1 VSMKAFKGNVGYGDD
16 GSSYTIEY
24 SRSRSGRDS
33 GCDYQATW
41 SGSGS
46 GPVGVDAGKL
56 VEPGD
61 TSPSTGQPAETHEL
75 QVGVQRQLK
84 YTHSGSETYSGCEN
98 PSNDYTTPYPEAP
111 FYLEDVYGACAG
123 TSGYLEFRSADESS
137 TTLELTCSRTDEGG
151 ISYTL
156 NATLALAD

>member
-1 VSMKAFKGNVGYGDD
+1 
-16 GSSYTIEY
+16 
-24 SRSRSGRDS
+24 
-33 GCDYQATW
+33 YQGTW

-46 GPVGVDAGKL
+46 GLVGVDAGKL

-61 TSPSTGQPAETHEL
+61 TSPSTGQPAETREL
-75 QVGVQRQLK
+75 QVGVQRGEME

-98 PSNDYTTPYPEAP
+98 PSNDSTIPYPEAVVS
-111 FYLEDVYGACAG
+111 LEDVYGACAS
-123 TSGYLEFRSADESS
+123 TSGYLEFKSTDESS